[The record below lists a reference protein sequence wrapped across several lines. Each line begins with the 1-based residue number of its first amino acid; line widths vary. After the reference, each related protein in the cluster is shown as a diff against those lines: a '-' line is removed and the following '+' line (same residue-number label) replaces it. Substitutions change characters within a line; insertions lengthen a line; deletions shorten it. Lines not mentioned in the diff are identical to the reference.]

1 MGLRFLTSRLLI
13 AHARPEA
20 FVDKTRLILG
30 RLGYHIVSPEDFDR
44 MRATSAGAGRS
55 PDLLIVDERRLAD
68 LPAAS
73 RTPIILLTGRHGVR
87 ADGDPRVVGAVKRP
101 AGLHD
106 LYRLAQQVF
115 EETPRT
121 TPRVPTHLQARCERD
136 GRSWEGAVLSL
147 SENGCLLRSEQS
159 PPLGSCFELS
169 FSLPGSGPVALR
181 AEAAYQ
187 LVPDLG
193 VVFSGIAA
201 RTRQAIGDFVTDTI
215 LA

>member
-1 MGLRFLTSRLLI
+1 MNLQSLPSRLLV
-13 AHARPEA
+13 AYVHPEA
-20 FVDKTRLILG
+20 FVDSSRLILS
-30 RLGYHIVSPEDFDR
+30 RLGYHIVPPEDFER
-44 MRATSAGAGRS
+44 MRASSAGADRQA
-55 PDLLIVDERRLAD
+55 DLLIVDERRLAD
-68 LPAAS
+68 VPADPA
-73 RTPIILLTGRHGVR
+73 TPIILLSGRDGMKGV
-87 ADGDPRVVGAVKRP
+87 DNPRVIGAIRRP

-115 EETPRT
+115 EDTPRT
-121 TPRVPTHLQARCERD
+121 TPRVSTHLHARCER
-136 GRSWEGAVLSL
+136 GGQSWEAAVLSL

-169 FSLPGSGPVALR
+169 FALPVAGTLALR

-201 RTRQAIGDFVTDTI
+201 EARQAIGRFVSQAI
-215 LA
+215 LT

>member
-1 MGLRFLTSRLLI
+1 MGLRTLTSRLLV
-13 AHARPEA
+13 AYARPEA

-30 RLGYHIVSPEDFDR
+30 RLGYHIVTPEDFER
-44 MRATSAGAGRS
+44 MRGTSAGAGRS
-55 PDLLIVDERRLAD
+55 PDLLIVDERRLAE
-68 LPAAS
+68 LPS
-73 RTPIILLTGRHGVR
+73 GSEIPIILLSGRRGL
-87 ADGDPRVVGAVKRP
+87 AGSDDPRIVGAVKRP

-115 EETPRT
+115 EETPRM
-121 TPRVPTHLQARCERD
+121 TPRVPTHLPARCQRED
-136 GRSWEGAVLSL
+136 ESWEGAVLSL
-147 SENGCLLRSEQS
+147 SENGCLLRSRQS
-159 PPLGSCFELS
+159 PPLGSHFELS
-169 FSLPGSGPVALR
+169 FSLPGAGPLALR

-201 RTRQAIGDFVTDTI
+201 SARRAIGNFVSDTI